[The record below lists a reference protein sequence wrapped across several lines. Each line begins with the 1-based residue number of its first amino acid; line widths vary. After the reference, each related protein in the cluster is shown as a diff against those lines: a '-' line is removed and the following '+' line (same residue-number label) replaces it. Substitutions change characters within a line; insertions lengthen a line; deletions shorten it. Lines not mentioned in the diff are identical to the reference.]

1 MVAAGRKMLIFCI
14 TLLST
19 YYIYDE
25 KFDSLEQAT
34 YSVQN
39 KGSEAYKAKM
49 SIVKS
54 RINKIKKR

>member
-1 MVAAGRKMLIFCI
+1 MVAAGRKNVNFFYNVN
-14 TLLST
+14 TST

-49 SIVKS
+49 SIVK
-54 RINKIKKR
+54 IEN